1 MKLEGRDKIEVLH
14 EFDKSMESLVD
25 TVCVT
30 GLSQYRT
37 AGNSSLR
44 EIHEIFTEI
53 LEILGEARYKL
64 CRVEDYL

>member
-1 MKLEGRDKIEVLH
+1 MKLEGRDRIEVLH
-14 EFDKSMESLVD
+14 EFDKSMESLVN
-25 TVCVT
+25 TVCVI

-44 EIHEIFTEI
+44 EIHEI